1 MQKLEST
8 LEPAGFSHAEFQ
20 AISSILGTQAED
32 ILEQLDEKA
41 KLTIHPM
48 VLDEYS
54 RCTKSSANSVV
65 GLSKIGENTST
76 SRNVKGVAQ

>member
-1 MQKLEST
+1 VQKLEST

-41 KLTIHPM
+41 KLTIHSM
-48 VLDEYS
+48 ILDEYS

-65 GLSKIGENTST
+65 GL
-76 SRNVKGVAQ
+76 